1 MEIHMITET
10 ILKENLFYDEH
21 TGLFYWT
28 TNRGRVKKGS
38 IAGSKTKHGYLQ
50 IRLLNKIYLAH
61 RLAWLY
67 VYQEMPSSLIDHIN
81 RNKLDNRICNLRLAT
96 KSQNAQ
102 NAKTPSTNKSG
113 YKGVSWCNKEKKW
126 RSCIKINQKFISL
139 GYFSEVEK
147 ASNAYQ
153 QASRELHTHGCGV

>member
-1 MEIHMITET
+1 MITQT
-10 ILKENLFYDEH
+10 ILKEHLFYNKD
-21 TGLFYWT
+21 TGLFSWKT
-28 TNRGRVKKGS
+28 QRGRVKKGET
-38 IAGSKTKHGYLQ
+38 AGAKTSHGYLQ

-67 VYQEMPSSLIDHIN
+67 VHGELPTSLIDHQN
-81 RNKLDNRICNLRLAT
+81 RNKLDNRICNLRLVT

-102 NAKTPSTNKSG
+102 NAKIPVTNKSG

-126 RSCIKINQKFISL
+126 RSCIKINQKFVSL

-147 ASNAYQ
+147 ASAAYQ
-153 QASRELHTHGCGV
+153 QASRELHTHRCGV